1 MLSLSHL
8 KIKLNPHLSPFPDEL
23 TELPLDHV
31 PPLHV
36 EVFDH
41 LGVEVAVH
49 VFHHAVTHHLVCSG
63 LQDLQK
69 LNTVNEYDFLVD
81 FIMS

>member
-1 MLSLSHL
+1 MHPEQICWKNKKNS
-8 KIKLNPHLSPFPDEL
+8 NLSPLPDEL

-49 VFHHAVTHHLVCSG
+49 VFHHAVAHHLVCSG
-63 LQDLQK
+63 LQDLHK
-69 LNTVNEYDFLVD
+69 MSKVNGFAILVD
-81 FIMS
+81 F